1 MMREMKN
8 VPGIVRAV
16 DRGNGICEL
25 VREPDVLIIKPV
37 RRRKYH
43 KLLSAL
49 GTMGIFL
56 GAAAAVI
63 CLAPALGT
71 LLFGLIAGCMF
82 FSMVSKEED

>member
-1 MMREMKN
+1 MKREMKN
-8 VPGIVRAV
+8 IPGIVRAV

-37 RRRKYH
+37 RRKYH

-82 FSMVSKEED
+82 FSMVSKEDE